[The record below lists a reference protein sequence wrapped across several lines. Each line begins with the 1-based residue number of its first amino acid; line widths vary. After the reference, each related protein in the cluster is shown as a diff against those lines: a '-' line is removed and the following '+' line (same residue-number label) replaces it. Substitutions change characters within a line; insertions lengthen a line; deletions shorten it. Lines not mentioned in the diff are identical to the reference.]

1 MKNKKKNLNKRKLI
15 ILVVIVLIII
25 LSIIS
30 GILENNK
37 KQNNNDDNLAIV
49 KYESIE
55 QILNQYGCKLI
66 KETKS
71 SEKNYAKDLYVSFK
85 YNTFEGTESKKRY
98 YENIISLLADFI
110 KESYRLID
118 KDKGLVIEVQKN
130 EIETGK
136 VVYIYAINGEQNYFE
151 KQETKISVQ
160 NYKQNKETNLQ
171 VNSNILNTLMQ
182 NEWKANVNFGTKD
195 STFNKYDIYF
205 DEGIEVRKIS
215 GKVYNIV
222 FTNRYEEE
230 IVNGIRVGTNFD
242 EIIRRLGEPTFGN
255 KNGQYIGYKSSNIYA
270 FFLEDSISIYVN
282 EKVEMKEF
290 EELLNNYVENKIGI
304 KEFMNDLT
312 YLWPDYEEYTYNSSY
327 IYINYPNKGIKIE
340 MRKDSPIG
348 IEIYNNCN
356 ITNSIEK
363 LLKEGKISS
372 KVKEDLNEYT
382 LKNKIN
388 KEEEYTYLLYLNDG
402 EETEET
408 EETELSI
415 HSSLFYIYTDLAENY
430 INKVY
435 FTSKVSEYPN
445 RELNEKINQ
454 GFFANDNTYV
464 YSIENKGI
472 YTYDVISGNKNTIIT
487 GEETFELKE
496 YDNGLLSYDE
506 KQINLNLE

>member
-15 ILVVIVLIII
+15 ILVIIVLIVI

-37 KQNNNDDNLAIV
+37 KQNNNDDQIIV

-71 SEKNYAKDLYVSFK
+71 SEKNYSKDLYVSFK

-136 VVYIYAINGEQNYFE
+136 VAYIYAINGEQNYFE
-151 KQETKISVQ
+151 TQETKVSIQ
-160 NYKQNKETNLQ
+160 NYKQEKEINLQ
-171 VNSNILNTLMQ
+171 VNSNILNEVMQ
-182 NEWKANVNFGTKD
+182 NKWKSNINFGTKD

-222 FTNRYEEE
+222 FTNRYEKE
-230 IVNGIRVGTNFD
+230 IVNGIKVGTSFD
-242 EIIRRLGEPTFGN
+242 EIIRKLGEPTFGR
-255 KNGQYIGYKSSNIYA
+255 KNGQYIGYKSSDIYV

-282 EKVEMKEF
+282 EKTEMEEF
-290 EELLNNYVENKIGI
+290 EELLNNYVENKIDI

-327 IYINYPNKGIKIE
+327 IYINYPTKGIKIE

-356 ITNSIEK
+356 ITKNIEK
-363 LLKEGKISS
+363 FLKEGKISS
-372 KVKEDLNEYT
+372 RVNEDLNEYT

-402 EETEET
+402 EEQEET
-408 EETELSI
+408 TLSI
-415 HSSLFYIYTDLAENY
+415 HSELFYVYTAFAQDY

-435 FTSKVSEYPN
+435 FTSKTSDYPN

-454 GFFANDNTYV
+454 GFFANDNIYV

-472 YTYDVISGNKNTIIT
+472 YTYDVISGNTNTIIT
-487 GEETFELKE
+487 GEENFVLKE
-496 YDNGLLSYDE
+496 YDNGLLHYDE